1 MRNLEPGAEAGFA
14 AFLWLWQ
21 RLEGLGAGLPTLHLV
36 MADWLERAWRD
47 GRRRLML
54 LAFRGGGKST
64 IVALFA
70 CWLLHRDPELRFLI
84 LAADQMLA
92 ERMVAN
98 MRRILTRHPLT
109 QRLKPRRPEQWA
121 ADCFTVE
128 RRRGGR
134 DPSALAR
141 GIDGNITGSRADIII
156 CDDVEVPRTA
166 ATPQRRRVLRERL
179 AELDFILVPDGTLLF
194 VGTPHARES
203 LYADGEPLTRGFDA
217 LRLPVLDAAGRS
229 AWPERFSLAHI
240 ERLRRKAGPDRFAA
254 QMLLR
259 PVDVEPG
266 RLPAH
271 GLRRHEGELEW
282 REAQGRPQLWLDGR
296 RMISASAWWDP
307 AFGGGQGSAK
317 RDASVVAAL
326 FVDGDGGL
334 WLQRVLYLEAGPE
347 VAAGS
352 GDPAIGGDAAGVQ
365 CRQVADLMAALH
377 LPSLRI
383 ETNGLGRFLPG
394 LLRRELA
401 RRRQAGS
408 VLEVASRT
416 AKEARIL
423 AAFEAPLAAGLL
435 SAHSSVWA
443 GPFLTE
449 LRDWRP
455 GGAGHDD
462 GLDAVAGAIAAEPV
476 RLGCAA
482 ALVTESWRPF
492 TSGVKARTVLDEQG

>member
-1 MRNLEPGAEAGFA
+1 MLSPGPGAEVGFA

-21 RLEGLGAGLPTLHLV
+21 RLEGLGAGLPSLHLV
-36 MADWLERAWRD
+36 MADWLERAWRE

-70 CWLLHRDPELRFLI
+70 CWLLYRDPDLRFLI

-98 MRRILTRHPLT
+98 MRRIISRHPLT
-109 QRLKPRRPEQWA
+109 RWLKPRRPEQWA

-166 ATPQRRRVLRERL
+166 ATPQRRRILRERL

-203 LYADGEPLTRGFDA
+203 LYAAGEPLTQGFEA
-217 LRLPVLDAAGRS
+217 LRLPVLDATGRS

-240 ERLRRKAGPDRFAA
+240 DRLRRKAGPDRFAA

-282 REAQGRPQLWLDGR
+282 REAQGQPQLWLEGR
-296 RMISASAWWDP
+296 RMVSASAWWDP
-307 AFGGGQGSAK
+307 AFAGGPTSSGA
-317 RDASVVAAL
+317 DASVVAAL
-326 FVDGDGGL
+326 FVDAEGGL
-334 WLQRVLYLEAGPE
+334 WLQRVLYLEAG
-347 VAAGS
+347 A
-352 GDPAIGGDAAGVQ
+352 GDPAAGGDMAGAQ

-408 VLEVASRT
+408 VLEATSRT
-416 AKEARIL
+416 AKAARIL

-435 SAHSSVWA
+435 SAHSGVWA
-443 GPFLTE
+443 SPFLNE

-455 GGAGHDD
+455 EGAGHDD

-476 RLGCAA
+476 RLGPSPARRAA
-482 ALVTESWRPF
+482 DWRASP
-492 TSGVKARTVLDEQG
+492 GGAIHAPTVLDTEND

>member
-1 MRNLEPGAEAGFA
+1 MM
-14 AFLWLWQ
+14 WKC
-21 RLEGLGAGLPTLHLV
+21 PTP
-36 MADWLERAWRD
+36 ATRKTSA
-47 GRRRLML
+47 
-54 LAFRGGGKST
+54 KS
-64 IVALFA
+64 
-70 CWLLHRDPELRFLI
+70 C
-84 LAADQMLA
+84 
-92 ERMVAN
+92 
-98 MRRILTRHPLT
+98 
-109 QRLKPRRPEQWA
+109 
-121 ADCFTVE
+121 
-128 RRRGGR
+128 G
-134 DPSALAR
+134 
-141 GIDGNITGSRADIII
+141 
-156 CDDVEVPRTA
+156 RTA
-166 ATPQRRRVLRERL
+166 GTPQRRRILRERL

-203 LYADGEPLTRGFDA
+203 LYAAGEPLTQGFEA

-240 ERLRRKAGPDRFAA
+240 DRLRRKAGADRFAA

-271 GLRRHEGELEW
+271 GLRRHDGELEW
-282 REAQGRPQLWLDGR
+282 REAQGQPQLWLEGR
-296 RMISASAWWDP
+296 RMVSASAWWDP
-307 AFGGGQGSAK
+307 AFGNGQGAG
-317 RDASVVAAL
+317 RGDGSVVAAV
-326 FVDGDGGL
+326 FVDAEGGL
-334 WLQRVLYLEAGPE
+334 WVQRVLYLEPGPAGE
-347 VAAGS
+347 A
-352 GDPAIGGDAAGVQ
+352 GGDAAGAQ

-401 RRRQAGS
+401 RRRQAGA
-408 VLEVASRT
+408 VLEVTSRT
-416 AKEARIL
+416 AKQARIL

-476 RLGCAA
+476 RLGPSPARRAA
-482 ALVTESWRPF
+482 EWRP
-492 TSGVKARTVLDEQG
+492 TPDGGIRAPTVLDTENE